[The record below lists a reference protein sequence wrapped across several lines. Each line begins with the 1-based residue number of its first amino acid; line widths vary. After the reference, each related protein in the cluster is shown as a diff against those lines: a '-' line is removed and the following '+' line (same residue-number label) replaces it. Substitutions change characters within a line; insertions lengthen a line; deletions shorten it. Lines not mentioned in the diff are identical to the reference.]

1 MAIELGQLSRGLLK
15 PAYGAGE
22 SLAAPGEADSA
33 VQSARLELGL
43 LASLAND
50 PGASFF
56 LLHDVDCIAT
66 LEGPPRFR
74 LCRLCAMCNALP
86 LCRSEPT
93 DSLPEQDAR
102 RASKKV
108 PQVCKAPESPAQGE
122 LWAWPCGL
130 GPDEGCGRFTHGC

>member
-1 MAIELGQLSRGLLK
+1 MAVELGQLSRGLLK

-74 LCRLCAMCNALP
+74 LCRLCAMRCPCAGLNP
-86 LCRSEPT
+86 LIPYLSKMLAEQVRRSLKSAKRL
-93 DSLPEQDAR
+93 SLLL
-102 RASKKV
+102 KV
-108 PQVCKAPESPAQGE
+108 SFGP
-122 LWAWPCGL
+122 GL
-130 GPDEGCGRFTHGC
+130 VV